1 MPFRPREPVSLP
13 TIKGLN
19 RPRTL
24 IEVRA
29 VAASDVAAA
38 WFARSAGMPTAR
50 SSEAQPAVTAPAARS
65 APTARACWR
74 RRPADRSPGSST
86 SAGSALPRQIAKGES
101 ERRAEFDPW
110 PFCGTSFFAMLIS
123 SFRSRGRDAHSGASL
138 RRLTAEGVS
147 LGGVVDAALFA
158 VVVALLSNSGF
169 GSGGSLN
176 GDEGD
181 VLALVVRLVV
191 RDLSGAHVSP
201 RCPRQRRGTPRSSR
215 EASTQSP
222 TDLDF
227 DASGGAS
234 QSSSSATSSTT
245 SSSFSSIRSS
255 RRCLAIRP

>member
-1 MPFRPREPVSLP
+1 VAFLSFRGSSFRRLAAILGLLARAGLWRWRGRSPLPFRPREPVSLP

-24 IEVRA
+24 IEVR
-29 VAASDVAAA
+29 VLASTDGRGGLA
-38 WFARSAGMPTAR
+38 
-50 SSEAQPAVTAPAARS
+50 
-65 APTARACWR
+65 R
-74 RRPADRSPGSST
+74 RRRRRCPLR
-86 SAGSALPRQIAKGES
+86 RR
-101 ERRAEFDPW
+101 RRAALQL
-110 PFCGTSFFAMLIS
+110 G
-123 SFRSRGRDAHSGASL
+123 L
-138 RRLTAEGVS
+138 RL
-147 LGGVVDAALFA
+147 
-158 VVVALLSNSGF
+158 
-169 GSGGSLN
+169 GGSLN

-181 VLALVVRLVV
+181 VLALVLRLVV

-201 RCPRQRRGTPRSSR
+201 RCSRQRRGTPRSSR